1 MIFIDT
7 IFIQSYKSTLN
18 DMKSKI
24 KVESNSKEQV
34 YVVAGGHLFHD
45 LYTSFLAPL
54 LPTLVDN
61 FSLSLTSA
69 GLLST
74 FARIPSILNPFIGYL
89 ADKAGAKYFVI
100 LSPALTASLMSLL
113 GLAPNVYTL
122 ALILFFAGMSS
133 TMFHAASPG
142 LVASA
147 SSNRKGFGLSLFMAG
162 GGLGRTLG
170 PLLVVWAAAQ
180 WGLPGIYRTAVLGW
194 AASLVLFFQFRK
206 FDLKPSKQHSLRA
219 AIPIFKEFFLPLSLV
234 LILRSTLTAS
244 LNTYLPIYMVQSGAP
259 LWMAGAALST
269 LELAGVIG
277 ALAIGPF
284 SDTFGRRKS
293 INISML
299 ISSILVPIFLQV
311 SGWLVIPLLL
321 LLGFFSLSTGTL
333 FLALVQD
340 HFQDHRAT
348 GNGVYLLISL
358 LSNAVMLI
366 VVGYIGDHSGLKS
379 AYLISAAAALLSIPA
394 LNLIPIFEE
403 K

>member
-1 MIFIDT
+1 MMFIDT
-7 IFIQSYKSTLN
+7 IFIQAYKSTLN
-18 DMKSKI
+18 DMNSKI
-24 KVESNSKEQV
+24 KIEPNSKEQV

-54 LPTLVDN
+54 LPTLIDN
-61 FSLSLTSA
+61 LSLSLTSA
-69 GLLST
+69 GLLTT
-74 FARIPSILNPFIGYL
+74 FSRIPSILNPFIGYL

-100 LSPALTASLMSLL
+100 LSPAITASLMSLL
-113 GLAPNVYTL
+113 GLAPNFYTI

-170 PLLVVWAAAQ
+170 PLLVVWAVAQ

-194 AASLVLFFQFRK
+194 AASILLFFQFRK
-206 FDLKPSKQHSLRA
+206 FDLKPSKPHSLRA

-269 LELAGVIG
+269 LEFAGVIG
-277 ALAIGPF
+277 ALAIGPL
-284 SDTFGRRKS
+284 SDTYGRRKS

-299 ISSILVPIFLQV
+299 MSSILVPIFLQV

-358 LSNAVMLI
+358 LSNAVML
-366 VVGYIGDHSGLKS
+366 VLVGFIGDHSGLKT

-394 LNLIPIFEE
+394 LKLIPTFEE

>member
-1 MIFIDT
+1 MNT
-7 IFIQSYKSTLN
+7 
-18 DMKSKI
+18 KI
-24 KVESNSKEQV
+24 KIDPDSKEQV

-54 LPTLVDN
+54 LPTLIDN
-61 FSLSLTSA
+61 LSLSLTSA
-69 GLLST
+69 GFLST

-100 LSPALTASLMSLL
+100 LSPAITASLMSLI
-113 GLAPNVYTL
+113 GFAPSFYTL

-194 AASLVLFFQFRK
+194 AASIVLFFQFRK

-277 ALAIGPF
+277 ALAIGPL

-293 INISML
+293 INISMF
-299 ISSILVPIFLQV
+299 ISSILVPVFLQV

-366 VVGYIGDHSGLKS
+366 VIGYIGDHSGLKT

-394 LNLIPIFEE
+394 LKLIPIFEE
-403 K
+403 NSY

>member
-1 MIFIDT
+1 MD
-7 IFIQSYKSTLN
+7 
-18 DMKSKI
+18 SKI
-24 KVESNSKEQV
+24 VVDPNSKEQV
-34 YVVAGGHLFHD
+34 YIIAGGHLFHD

-54 LPTLVDN
+54 LPTLIEN
-61 FSLSLTSA
+61 LSLSLTSA

-89 ADKAGAKYFVI
+89 ADKSGAKYFVI
-100 LSPALTASLMSLL
+100 LSPAITASLMSLL

-194 AASLVLFFQFRK
+194 AASIVLFFQFRK

-244 LNTYLPIYMVQSGAP
+244 LNTYLPIYMVQSGAR

-277 ALAIGPF
+277 ALAIGPL
-284 SDTFGRRKS
+284 SDTIGRRKS

-299 ISSILVPIFLQV
+299 ISAILVPVFLQV

-358 LSNAVMLI
+358 LSNAVML
-366 VVGYIGDHSGLKS
+366 VVIGYIGDHSGLKT
-379 AYLISAAAALLSIPA
+379 AYLISAGAALLSIPA
-394 LNLIPIFEE
+394 LKLIPSFED
-403 K
+403 KS

>member
-1 MIFIDT
+1 MNT
-7 IFIQSYKSTLN
+7 
-18 DMKSKI
+18 KI
-24 KVESNSKEQV
+24 KIDPDSKEQV

-54 LPTLVDN
+54 LPTLIDN
-61 FSLSLTSA
+61 LSLSLTSA
-69 GLLST
+69 GFLST

-100 LSPALTASLMSLL
+100 LSPAITASLMSLI
-113 GLAPNVYTL
+113 GFAPSFYTL

-194 AASLVLFFQFRK
+194 AASIVLFFQFRK

-277 ALAIGPF
+277 ALAIGPL

-293 INISML
+293 INISMF
-299 ISSILVPIFLQV
+299 ISSILVPVFLQV

-366 VVGYIGDHSGLKS
+366 VIGYIGDHSGLKT

-394 LNLIPIFEE
+394 LKLIPIFEE
-403 K
+403 NS

>member
-1 MIFIDT
+1 M
-7 IFIQSYKSTLN
+7 N
-18 DMKSKI
+18 SKI
-24 KVESNSKEQV
+24 KIDPNSKEQV

-69 GLLST
+69 GLLTT
-74 FARIPSILNPFIGYL
+74 FSRIPSILNPFIGYL

-100 LSPALTASLMSLL
+100 LSPAITASLMSLL
-113 GLAPNVYTL
+113 GLAPNFYTL

-194 AASLVLFFQFRK
+194 AASILLFFQFRK
-206 FDLKPSKQHSLRA
+206 FDLEPSKPHSLRT

-244 LNTYLPIYMVQSGAP
+244 LNTYLPIFMVQSGAP

-269 LELAGVIG
+269 LEFAGVIG
-277 ALAIGPF
+277 ALTIGPL

-299 ISSILVPIFLQV
+299 MSSILVPIFLQV

-366 VVGYIGDHSGLKS
+366 VVGFIGDHSGLKT

-394 LNLIPIFEE
+394 LKFIPTFEE

>member
-1 MIFIDT
+1 M
-7 IFIQSYKSTLN
+7 N
-18 DMKSKI
+18 SKI
-24 KVESNSKEQV
+24 KVDPNSKEQI

-61 FSLSLTSA
+61 LSLSLTSA
-69 GLLST
+69 GLLSA
-74 FARIPSILNPFIGYL
+74 FARIPSIFNPFIGYL

-100 LSPALTASLMSLL
+100 LSPAITASLMSLL

-122 ALILFFAGMSS
+122 ALILFLAGMSS
-133 TMFHAASPG
+133 TMFHASSPG

-147 SSNRKGFGLSLFMAG
+147 SGNRKGFGLSLFMAG

-194 AASLVLFFQFRK
+194 AASIVLFFQFRK
-206 FDLKPSKQHSLRA
+206 LDLKPPKQHSLRVA
-219 AIPIFKEFFLPLSLV
+219 LPIFKQFFLPLSLV

-244 LNTYLPIYMVQSGAP
+244 LHTYLPIYMVQSGAP

-269 LELAGVIG
+269 LELAGVVG
-277 ALAIGPF
+277 ALAIGPL

-299 ISSILVPIFLQV
+299 ISAILVPLFLQV
-311 SGWLVIPLLL
+311 SGWMVIPLLL

-358 LSNAVMLI
+358 LSSAVMLI
-366 VVGYIGDHSGLKS
+366 VIGYIGDHSGLKT
-379 AYLISAAAALLSIPA
+379 AYLISAAAALLTIPA
-394 LNLIPIFEE
+394 LNLIPRFEE
-403 K
+403 EL

>member
-1 MIFIDT
+1 M
-7 IFIQSYKSTLN
+7 N
-18 DMKSKI
+18 SKI
-24 KVESNSKEQV
+24 KIDPNSKEQV

-54 LPTLVDN
+54 LPTLVDTL
-61 FSLSLTSA
+61 SLSLTSA
-69 GLLST
+69 GLLTT
-74 FARIPSILNPFIGYL
+74 FSRIPSILNPFIGYL

-100 LSPALTASLMSLL
+100 LSPAITASLMSLL
-113 GLAPNVYTL
+113 GLAPNFYTL

-170 PLLVVWAAAQ
+170 PLLVIWAAAQ

-194 AASLVLFFQFRK
+194 AASILLFFQFRK
-206 FDLKPSKQHSLRA
+206 FDLKPSKPHSLRA

-269 LELAGVIG
+269 LEFAGVIG
-277 ALAIGPF
+277 ALAIGPL

-299 ISSILVPIFLQV
+299 MSSILVPIFLQV

-366 VVGYIGDHSGLKS
+366 VVGFIGDHSGLKT

-394 LNLIPIFEE
+394 LKFIPTFEE

>member
-1 MIFIDT
+1 MMFIDT
-7 IFIQSYKSTLN
+7 IFIQAYKSTLN
-18 DMKSKI
+18 DMNSKI
-24 KVESNSKEQV
+24 KIEPNSKEQV

-54 LPTLVDN
+54 LPTLIDN
-61 FSLSLTSA
+61 LSLSLTSA
-69 GLLST
+69 GLLTT
-74 FARIPSILNPFIGYL
+74 FSRIPSILNPFIGYL

-100 LSPALTASLMSLL
+100 LSPAITASLMSLL
-113 GLAPNVYTL
+113 GLAPNFYTI

-170 PLLVVWAAAQ
+170 PLLVVWAVAQ

-194 AASLVLFFQFRK
+194 AASILLFFQFRK
-206 FDLKPSKQHSLRA
+206 FDLKPSKPHSLRA

-269 LELAGVIG
+269 LEFAGVIG
-277 ALAIGPF
+277 ALAIGPL

-299 ISSILVPIFLQV
+299 MSSILVPIFLQV

-348 GNGVYLLISL
+348 GNGVYLLISM
-358 LSNAVMLI
+358 LSNAVML
-366 VVGYIGDHSGLKS
+366 VLVGFIGDHSGLKT

-394 LNLIPIFEE
+394 LKLIPTFEE

>member
-1 MIFIDT
+1 MNT
-7 IFIQSYKSTLN
+7 
-18 DMKSKI
+18 KI
-24 KVESNSKEQV
+24 KIDPDSKEQV

-54 LPTLVDN
+54 LPTLIDN
-61 FSLSLTSA
+61 LSLSLTSA
-69 GLLST
+69 GFLST

-100 LSPALTASLMSLL
+100 LSPAITASLMSLI
-113 GLAPNVYTL
+113 GFAPSFYTL

-194 AASLVLFFQFRK
+194 AASIVLFFQFRK

-277 ALAIGPF
+277 ALAIGPL

-293 INISML
+293 INISMF
-299 ISSILVPIFLQV
+299 ISSILVPVFLQV
-311 SGWLVIPLLL
+311 SGWWIIPLLL

-366 VVGYIGDHSGLKS
+366 VIGYIGDHSGLKT

-394 LNLIPIFEE
+394 LKLIPIFEE
-403 K
+403 NS

>member
-1 MIFIDT
+1 MNT
-7 IFIQSYKSTLN
+7 
-18 DMKSKI
+18 KI
-24 KVESNSKEQV
+24 KIDPDSKEQV

-54 LPTLVDN
+54 LPTLIDN
-61 FSLSLTSA
+61 LSLSLTSA
-69 GLLST
+69 GFLST

-100 LSPALTASLMSLL
+100 LSPAITASLMSLI
-113 GLAPNVYTL
+113 GFAPSFYTL

-194 AASLVLFFQFRK
+194 AASIVLFFQFRK

-277 ALAIGPF
+277 ALAIGPL

-293 INISML
+293 INISMF
-299 ISSILVPIFLQV
+299 ISSILVPVFLQV
-311 SGWLVIPLLL
+311 SGWWIIPLLL

-340 HFQDHRAT
+340 HFKDHRAT

-366 VVGYIGDHSGLKS
+366 VIGYIGDHSGLKT

-394 LNLIPIFEE
+394 LKLIPIFEE
-403 K
+403 NS

>member
-1 MIFIDT
+1 MDT
-7 IFIQSYKSTLN
+7 
-18 DMKSKI
+18 KI
-24 KVESNSKEQV
+24 KVDPDSKEQV

-54 LPTLVDN
+54 LPTLIDN

-69 GLLST
+69 GFLST

-100 LSPALTASLMSLL
+100 LSPAITASLMSLL
-113 GLAPNVYTL
+113 GLAPSFYTL
-122 ALILFFAGMSS
+122 AMLLFFAGISS

-147 SSNRKGFGLSLFMAG
+147 SNNRKGFGLSLFMAG

-194 AASLVLFFQFRK
+194 AASIVLFFQFRK

-277 ALAIGPF
+277 ALAIGPL

-293 INISML
+293 INISMF
-299 ISSILVPIFLQV
+299 ISSVLVPVFLQV
-311 SGWLVIPLLL
+311 SGWWIIPLLL

-366 VVGYIGDHSGLKS
+366 VIGYIGDHSGLKT

-394 LNLIPIFEE
+394 LKLIPIFEE
-403 K
+403 NS